1 MIWLGA
7 FIRSPLG
14 RWAALA
20 GVLALLIG
28 WGSLERIGRQA
39 ANARADA
46 AEAEVAARD
55 RAIAALE
62 QAAAESAARHAKMEP
77 IRRAVA
83 NAPASN
89 ACADSGPIRAVLDG
103 LRAAQGGGARQPA
116 SMPAPARP

>member
-1 MIWLGA
+1 MIWLAA

-14 RWAALA
+14 RCAVLA
-20 GVLALLIG
+20 SVLALLIG
-28 WGSLERIGRQA
+28 WASLERMGRQA

-55 RAIAALE
+55 SAIAALE

-89 ACADSGPIRAVLDG
+89 ACADSAPVRAALDG

-116 SMPAPARP
+116 SVPAPARP